1 MNPYVVWQQRWL
13 EILLQRAQLQTPRRM
28 PDLMDGSRRRGCAQK
43 KQTIHPV
50 ELTET
55 RSLSTGALIMSLTL

>member
-1 MNPYVVWQQRWL
+1 MSRGNKGGWKYCSRGHNY
-13 EILLQRAQLQTPRRM
+13 RR
-28 PDLMDGSRRRGCAQK
+28 PEGCDLMDGQSRRRGCAQK

-50 ELTET
+50 ELTKT